1 MSLTLSISKS
11 GLTVSRHPTTDVK
24 EHATTNGL
32 GTEKPDI
39 ASLDSFGSKIRALRL
54 LENRNRN
61 PRKARPSHQ
70 PQNGPVGPQ
79 HFSAKPNV
87 EGYYYPG
94 APRSSSKNEAPSGPI
109 AELTPISNIVEL
121 SSIGPCFELNSGTS
135 APDGGTAR
143 SSTLDAPCDSGIDV
157 GDVVEG
163 SSIKGGTY
171 DRQTKSNSIQ
181 QSPLD
186 HTSNPTS
193 GSPGVPLRGKD
204 SIRSTSWKP
213 DQVHIP
219 RTRWERLRNIT
230 LAGPTTL
237 KIEDA
242 EFSPA
247 SREKLR
253 NFAQIL
259 ASTKGQIELFGKE
272 LPLCRASLVQ
282 VKEGEATSAT
292 YICIQGLKNAA
303 DITRIHS
310 AMSHGR
316 YKRLYSPLKLCYETS
331 DLVHVTFPQSR
342 SSTHFHDSTSTRY
355 TTPPSSVDSLAPKP
369 PETSTLG
376 PTGELQ
382 SYVPMSYE
390 YLPTPD
396 GGTYCGAL
404 ARTYVDGRYFVS
416 TIGGSVEVNGRTY
429 LITCHHG
436 FRGSPTEDSR
446 SLSDTPVGDDVSLP
460 AEAPLVFCSGD
471 LTDETENVD
480 HPEASAPEGRLADLV
495 SSPLKWTDLNI
506 RGEIRM
512 GREWILIPT
521 GKGSV
526 LPNLF
531 KKSRSGGGDGVKESE
546 KHYLDGMAKPR
557 PGNAS
562 YIITSSQTGCSGF
575 LSMNTSFILG
585 GGMSN
590 MLEIWTMNLDGGQD
604 LLKGDSGS
612 WVLDTSDSSQYRVL
626 GSVIAASNGSAH
638 FVTLLDQFYDIAN
651 DFRGDSPPTLAP
663 VFQTLAHRAHLAF
676 GRHDTSSEALIDEAF
691 SPQVLRQLCT
701 GWYLP
706 AIKGIVGVHDG
717 GTTELLAFDPWDE
730 RNIKTLKTLFLR
742 YGAAL
747 LDNIHNERWVQKCGD
762 KLEHPELRV
771 LNKFINI
778 VKPLF
783 KTRFGEG
790 AATASINEARRDVA
804 RLEALEPKR
813 KAFGSRVSIKPTRVS
828 SITYS
833 KISSMRTPTKPVLR
847 SQLRSEVPNP
857 HPTAAHSPD
866 YPTPTS
872 EVERAMRR
880 EKEMLDPDSPYAPPH
895 EEKGEQDANVPPD
908 PPRSLRF
915 WVIFLSLCL
924 LELSI
929 GMETTIVTTALPTIV
944 KSVDIGKQYVWVEIA
959 PHLVILVIQSFIGL
973 LAVVSGRRL
982 FTFIIAV
989 LFVVGSGIA
998 GGATNAA
1005 MLISGRALQG
1015 LGLRGARA
1023 LIHMVLF
1030 SLVPAHKFTSYLGIV
1045 SSMNFIGV
1053 PIGPVIGG
1061 AIAKVNWRWCF
1072 YLEQIT
1078 GGLALLSILLF
1089 WNVEDAR
1096 LRFFPWRRADF
1107 IGAIIFQG
1115 STTSILLGLVFGG
1128 VVFPWGS
1135 ANVIA
1140 PISIGVV
1147 GWFAFHV
1154 YEFICRYPM
1163 IPGYLFTNRTSAA
1176 GSLMSFTSA
1185 LLFNWI
1191 IWMLPI
1197 YFQAVL
1203 GSSPLVSGLNQ
1214 LALNLFLVL
1223 ASFVAGATLTKVKKY
1238 LIIGPKTKTN
1248 RPQQFIGFLLA
1259 GLGIGLLA
1267 LLGPHA
1273 SPAAWVFFQIFAG
1286 AGLGILPITILP
1298 AIQAA
1303 FSADNRAK
1311 ATDVYTLSY
1320 TFGAVWGV
1328 AIPSIIFN
1336 GQVNNFLHRVSDS
1349 QVQKE
1354 LANGNAYG
1362 FASTSDLHQLPAN
1375 IKTEVVGVYTDSLK
1389 TVWQVAV
1396 GFAVVGLLAACFVGD
1411 EPRSNE
1417 AELGLEA
1424 NDTQKVP
1431 TVE

>member
-1 MSLTLSISKS
+1 MSPTLSISKS

-24 EHATTNGL
+24 EHATTNGR

-39 ASLDSFGSKIRALRL
+39 ASLDVFASKIRALRL

-61 PRKARPSHQ
+61 HRKARPSHQ
-70 PQNGPVGPQ
+70 SQNEPVGQQ
-79 HFSAKPNV
+79 HFSVKPNV

-94 APRSSSKNEAPSGPI
+94 APRSSSKDEALSEPI
-109 AELTPISNIVEL
+109 AELTSIGNIVEL
-121 SSIGPCFELNSGTS
+121 ASIDPCFELTSRTS
-135 APDGGTAR
+135 APDGGMIR
-143 SSTLDAPCDSGIDV
+143 SSTLDAPCASGIDA
-157 GDVVEG
+157 GDVGEG
-163 SSIKGGTY
+163 SSIKEGTY
-171 DRQTKSNSIQ
+171 DRQTKSDSVE

-193 GSPGVPLRGKD
+193 GSPEVPSKGKD

-282 VKEGEATSAT
+282 VREGEATPAT

-303 DITRIHS
+303 DITRIHA

-331 DLVHVTFPQSR
+331 DLVHVTSSR
-342 SSTHFHDSTSTRY
+342 SEWPGYSQSSASTRS
-355 TTPPSSVDSLAPKP
+355 TNPSSYSFTPKP
-369 PETSTLG
+369 PKTSTVG
-376 PTGELQ
+376 SMGEPQL
-382 SYVPMSYE
+382 YVPKSYQ

-404 ARTYVDGRYFVS
+404 ARTYVNGRHFVS
-416 TIGGSVEVNGRTY
+416 TLGGSVEVNGGMY
-429 LITCHHG
+429 LMTCHHG
-436 FRGSPTEDSR
+436 FRGPPTEASC
-446 SLSDTPVGDDVSLP
+446 SLSDTTAGDDASLP

-471 LTDETENVD
+471 LLDDTEGMD
-480 HPEASAPEGRLADLV
+480 HHEASTPEGRLANLV
-495 SSPLKWTDLNI
+495 SSPPKWADLSIIGQI
-506 RGEIRM
+506 RTGQ
-512 GREWILIPT
+512 EWVLIPT
-521 GKGSV
+521 EDISI
-526 LPNLF
+526 LPNLI
-531 KKSRSGGGDGVKESE
+531 KKPRPGAVEGIDELE
-546 KHYLDGMAKPR
+546 IYYLDDIAKPR
-557 PGNAS
+557 PGIAS
-562 YIITSSQTGCSGF
+562 YIMTSSAEGCTGF
-575 LSMNTSFILG
+575 LSATTSFILG

-590 MLEIWTMNLDGGQD
+590 MLEIWTMNLDEGQC
-604 LLKGDSGS
+604 LHKGDSGS

-626 GSVIAASNGSAH
+626 GSVIATSHGVAH
-638 FVTLLDQFYDIAN
+638 FVPLLDLFKDILN
-651 DFRGDSPPTLAP
+651 YFWGDSSITLAP
-663 VFQTLAHRAHLAF
+663 VFLSLARRAHLAF
-676 GRHDTSSEALIDEAF
+676 GRNDPSSEALIDEAF

-706 AIKGIVGVHDG
+706 AIKGIVGVHDSR
-717 GTTELLAFDPWDE
+717 TTKLPPFDPWNE
-730 RNIKTLKTLFLR
+730 LNIKILKTLFLR
-742 YGAAL
+742 YGVAL
-747 LDNIHNERWVQKCGD
+747 LDNIHDEPWIRKCGD
-762 KLEHPELRV
+762 ELDEPKSRV
-771 LNKFINI
+771 LKEFVTIAR
-778 VKPLF
+778 PLF
-783 KTRFGEG
+783 KTRFIQG
-790 AATASINEARRDVA
+790 AYTIAIDDAGRDVTNFKTF
-804 RLEALEPKR
+804 EHKR

-833 KISSMRTPTKPVLR
+833 KISAMRTPTKPALR
-847 SQLRSEVPNP
+847 SQTRSKVPNP

-866 YPTPTS
+866 YPTPAS

-880 EKEMLDPDSPYAPPH
+880 EKEVLDPDSPYAPPH
-895 EEKGEQDANVPPD
+895 EEKGEQDTNVPPD

-973 LAVVSGRRL
+973 LVAVSGGRL

-1096 LRFFPWRRADF
+1096 LRFFSWRRADF

-1128 VVFPWGS
+1128 VVFPWES

-1140 PISIGVV
+1140 PLSIGVV

-1203 GSSPLVSGLNQ
+1203 GLSPLISGLNQ
-1214 LALNLFLVL
+1214 LALSLFLVL
-1223 ASFVAGATLTKVKKY
+1223 ASLVAGATLTKVKKY

-1362 FASTSDLHQLPAN
+1362 FASTSDLHQLPSN

-1411 EPRSNE
+1411 GPRSNE
-1417 AELGLEA
+1417 AELGSEA

>member
-61 PRKARPSHQ
+61 PRKARPSRQ
-70 PQNGPVGPQ
+70 PQNEPVGQQ
-79 HFSAKPNV
+79 HFSVKPNV
-87 EGYYYPG
+87 EGYDYPG
-94 APRSSSKNEAPSGPI
+94 APRSSSKNEAPPGPI

-121 SSIGPCFELNSGTS
+121 SSIDPCFELTSGTS
-135 APDGGTAR
+135 APDGGTVR
-143 SSTLDAPCDSGIDV
+143 SSTLDAPCASGIDV
-157 GDVVEG
+157 GDVGEG
-163 SSIKGGTY
+163 SSIKGVTY
-171 DRQTKSNSIQ
+171 DRQTKSNSIE

-186 HTSNPTS
+186 HTSNPIS

-230 LAGPTTL
+230 VAGPTTL
-237 KIEDA
+237 KIEDV

-282 VKEGEATSAT
+282 VKEGEAMPAT

-331 DLVHVTFPQSR
+331 DLVHVTSSR
-342 SSTHFHDSTSTRY
+342 SEWPGYLQSSASTRS
-355 TTPPSSVDSLAPKP
+355 TNPSVYSFTPKP
-369 PETSTLG
+369 PKISTIG
-376 PTGELQ
+376 SMGEPQ
-382 SYVPMSYE
+382 SYVPTSYQ

-404 ARTYVDGRYFVS
+404 ARTYVNGRHFVS
-416 TIGGSVEVNGRTY
+416 TLGGSVRVNGRTY
-429 LITCHHG
+429 LMTCHHG
-436 FRGSPTEDSR
+436 FQRPPTEASC
-446 SLSDTPVGDDVSLP
+446 SLSDTTVGDDASLP

-471 LTDETENVD
+471 LLDDTEDMD
-480 HPEASAPEGRLADLV
+480 HHEASTPKGRLANLV
-495 SSPLKWTDLNI
+495 SSPPKWADLSIVGQI
-506 RGEIRM
+506 RTGQ
-512 GREWILIPT
+512 EWVLIPMEDI
-521 GKGSV
+521 SI
-526 LPNLF
+526 LPNLM
-531 KKSRSGGGDGVKESE
+531 KKPRPEAVEDIEE
-546 KHYLDGMAKPR
+546 PEIYYLDDIAKPR
-557 PGNAS
+557 PGNLS
-562 YIITSSQTGCSGF
+562 YIMTSSRKGCTGF
-575 LSMNTSFILG
+575 LSANTSFILG

-590 MLEIWTMNLDGGQD
+590 MLEIWTMNLDEGQG
-604 LLKGDSGS
+604 LQKGDSGS

-626 GSVIAASNGSAH
+626 GSVIATSHGAAH
-638 FVTLLDQFYDIAN
+638 FVPLLDLFNDILN
-651 DFRGDSPPTLAP
+651 DFGGDSSMTLAP
-663 VFQTLAHRAHLAF
+663 VFQTLARRAHLAF
-676 GRHDTSSEALIDEAF
+676 GRNDPSSEALIDEAF

-706 AIKGIVGVHDG
+706 AIKGIVGVHDSR
-717 GTTELLAFDPWDE
+717 TTELPAFDPWNE
-730 RNIKTLKTLFLR
+730 LNIKTLKTLFLR
-742 YGAAL
+742 YGVAL
-747 LDNIHNERWVQKCGD
+747 LDNIHDEPWIRKCGN
-762 KLEHPELRV
+762 ELDEPKSRV
-771 LNKFINI
+771 LKEFVTIAR
-778 VKPLF
+778 PLF
-783 KTRFGEG
+783 KTRFGDG
-790 AATASINEARRDVA
+790 ATTTAIDEARRDVTS
-804 RLEALEPKR
+804 LEALEPKR
-813 KAFGSRVSIKPTRVS
+813 KTFGSRVSIKPTRVS

-833 KISSMRTPTKPVLR
+833 KISAIRTPTKPVLR

-880 EKEMLDPDSPYAPPH
+880 EKEMVDPDSPYAPPH
-895 EEKGEQDANVPPD
+895 EEKGEQDAICHLTPQD
-908 PPRSLRF
+908 PSDSGWSFFPF
-915 WVIFLSLCL
+915 
-924 LELSI
+924 
-929 GMETTIVTTALPTIV
+929 

-973 LAVVSGRRL
+973 LVAVSGRRL

-1015 LGLRGARA
+1015 LGLRGARV
-1023 LIHMVLF
+1023 LIHMALF

-1053 PIGPVIGG
+1053 PIGPIIGG

-1128 VVFPWGS
+1128 VVFPWES

-1140 PISIGVV
+1140 PLSIGVV

-1154 YEFICRYPM
+1154 YELICRYPM

-1176 GSLMSFTSA
+1176 GSLMSFTSG

-1203 GSSPLVSGLNQ
+1203 GSSPLISGLNQ

-1248 RPQQFIGFLLA
+1248 RPQQFIGFILA

-1267 LLGPHA
+1267 LLGPHT
-1273 SPAAWVFFQIFAG
+1273 STAAWIFFQIFAG

-1303 FSADNRAK
+1303 FTADNRAK

-1362 FASTSDLHQLPAN
+1362 FASTSGLHQLPSN